1 MTQLPNEALTRM
13 YREIQ
18 ERKEALGEDADSD
31 IIDATIKKLK
41 AEPDEQQSK
50 EAVEKFKKLFQS

>member
-41 AEPDEQQSK
+41 AEPDEQQPK